1 MRGRHI
7 EKLNASQRL
16 EKAHV
21 SLMRNKHTALFSGVM
36 LMGDSKIVDDCPT
49 AKTDGL
55 NKYYGREFV
64 DSLTDSE
71 LRALVLHENIHV
83 ALGHMPRFRSLMK
96 KGKGQLVNIACD
108 YVDNDVIVSID
119 DESFVKLPKGGLY
132 DSKYHDWSVNDI
144 LKDLEKEQ
152 KENPEQFAQKHS
164 EGTLDE
170 HDAESLQVSEN
181 TTALESGDMKSAQQ
195 KVDESLAKEVE
206 EAMRQGGILA
216 GKLGGNIPRSITDML
231 TPVVD
236 WKDVLRDFITSSM
249 RGSDEYTWR
258 RFNKRHM
265 ANDLYLPSVED
276 ESVGELIVAIDT
288 SGSVGKVAFD
298 KFVSEIE
305 SIAINTEPE
314 KLRVI
319 WWDANVSSEQVFTP
333 SNYHNMVSLL
343 KSSGGGGTEPDC
355 VAKYITEKKI
365 NAEAIIMFTDGHFS
379 KPVWNVSTP
388 SLWVVTESD
397 RTVPSSCKVVK
408 QLLDN

>member
-55 NKYYGREFV
+55 NKYYGKEFV

-96 KGKGQLVNIACD
+96 QGKHQLVNIACD
-108 YVDNDVIVSID
+108 YVDNDIIVSMND
-119 DESFVKLPKGGLY
+119 KSFLKLPKGGLY

-343 KSSGGGGTEPDC
+343 KPSGGGGTEPDC

-397 RTVPSSCKVVK
+397 KSVPSSCKVVK

>member
-1 MRGRHI
+1 MRGRKI
-7 EKLNASQRL
+7 EKLTPYERL
-16 EKAHV
+16 EKCHV
-21 SLMRNKHTALFSGVM
+21 DLMRNKHTALFSGVI
-36 LMGDSKIVDDCPT
+36 LMGDSKIVDNCPT

-55 NKYYGREFV
+55 NKYYGKEFV

-71 LRALVLHENIHV
+71 LRALIWHENGHV

-96 KGKGQLVNIACD
+96 QGKHQLVNIACD
-108 YVDNDVIVSID
+108 YVVNDMIVSCN

-132 DSKYHDWSVNDI
+132 DRKYHDWSVNDI
-144 LKDLEKEQ
+144 LKDLEKQQE
-152 KENPEQFAQKHS
+152 ENPDEFAQKHS

-170 HDAESLQVSEN
+170 HDYENLQATEN
-181 TTALESGDMKSAQQ
+181 TTDHENGDMKSAQQ
-195 KVDESLAKEVE
+195 KIDDSLAEEVE

-216 GKLGGNIPRSITDML
+216 GKLGGDTPRSITDML
-231 TPVVD
+231 KPVVD
-236 WKDVLRDFITSSM
+236 WKEVLREFITSSM
-249 RGSDEYTWR
+249 RGVDEYTWR
-258 RFNKRHM
+258 KFNKRQI
-265 ANDLYLPSVED
+265 ANDIYLPSVED

-288 SGSVGKVAFD
+288 SGSVGQIAFD
-298 KFVSEIE
+298 KFVTEIE

-319 WWDANVSSEQVFTP
+319 WWDAEVSSEQVFTP

-343 KSSGGGGTEPDC
+343 KATGGGGTTPDC

-379 KPVWNVSTP
+379 KPTWNVSTP
-388 SLWVVTESD
+388 SLWVVTERD
-397 RTVPSSCKVVK
+397 EAVPSGCKVVK

>member
-7 EKLNASQRL
+7 EKLNASERL

-21 SLMRNKHTALFSGVM
+21 SLMRDKRTALFSGVM

-170 HDAESLQVSEN
+170 HDAESLQVSDD
-181 TTALESGDMKSAQQ
+181 TTALKSGDMKSAQQ

-343 KSSGGGGTEPDC
+343 KPSGGGGTEPDC

-397 RTVPSSCKVVK
+397 KTVPSSCKVVK

>member
-7 EKLNASQRL
+7 EKLNASERL

-21 SLMRNKHTALFSGVM
+21 SLMRDKRTALFSGVM

-55 NKYYGREFV
+55 NKFYGKEFV

-96 KGKGQLVNIACD
+96 QGKHQLVNIACD
-108 YVDNDVIVSID
+108 YVDNDIIVSMN
-119 DESFVKLPKGGLY
+119 DESFLKLPKGGLY
-132 DSKYHDWSVNDI
+132 DVKYHDWSVNGI

-152 KENPEQFAQKHS
+152 EENPEQFAQKHS

-170 HDAESLQVSEN
+170 HDVESLQVSGD
-181 TTALESGDMKSAQQ
+181 TTALPSDEYTVAQQ
-195 KVDESLAKEVE
+195 KADESLAKEVE
-206 EAMRQGGILA
+206 EAMRQGSILA

-231 TPVVD
+231 TPVID
-236 WKDVLRDFITSSM
+236 WRDVLRDFITSSM

-288 SGSVGKVAFD
+288 SGSVGQVAFD
-298 KFVSEIE
+298 KFVSEVE

-319 WWDANVSSEQVFTP
+319 WWDANVSSEQVFTSKDYP
-333 SNYHNMVSLL
+333 NMVSLL
-343 KSSGGGGTEPDC
+343 KPSGGGGTEPDC

>member
-343 KSSGGGGTEPDC
+343 KPSGGGGTEPDC